1 MWSSPMLLSASTV
14 FALLGLALVVI
25 AGVSD
30 NWLEYQVDRK
40 NLQNALRRQSD
51 LGTRLKDASV
61 TNPLYFTRTYGKIH
75 ICFPEDVPSEIGSFS
90 KFGGACITNPDYFPD
105 AEQRDRYNAVQIQRL
120 WFMRAE
126 VVSYIAGVCIIA
138 LCLLCGI
145 VGCYRRSA
153 KMTLATALFLFFAV
167 LFLVVSM
174 ALWHYVDYI
183 ERRLLEV
190 PPFYRSWEQILRQ
203 TTRINFGWSYIVA
216 WVGIGFIFFA
226 AIFLLFSYKAIK
238 DEEEQIYESKHA
250 AYFQQYYDK
259 SLVPV
264 SYGGNPYGYGY
275 YPPPST
281 YYGHPSYGP
290 SNYYGY
296 LSYGAQ

>member
-25 AGVSD
+25 AGISD

-75 ICFPEDVPSEIGSFS
+75 ICFPEDVPSEIGSFP
-90 KFGGACITNPDYFPD
+90 KFGSACITNPDYFPD

-296 LSYGAQ
+296 HSYGAQ